1 MTRWLPRIALVA
13 TLTALAFSAAL
24 AETTK
29 LDLAARMAIYNLRHG
44 SQPAAMREAG
54 IMAATE
60 EGEIDCFIVGNAT
73 RAELE
78 AAGAR
83 IRTALPGIFTAFIP
97 LSAVDAVSALAGV
110 QKIEGA
116 QIEEVE
122 NDVSVPTTNASLLR
136 GAGPTFTGLNGAGV
150 IVGNIDTGVDYDHQD
165 FKDALGNTRFLKIW
179 DQTDAVGPPAAGFGY
194 GSDWTAADINAL
206 TSRAKDTH
214 GHGSHT
220 MGSIG
225 GDGSQT
231 AAGSAPAFTYAG
243 MAPMADLVAVDGSVT
258 GSFSNTSMIDGIN
271 YIFQTATA
279 FGKPAVANLSIGG
292 SFGPHDGSSTFE
304 VAVDLMTGPGR
315 AVVFSAGN
323 DRGALIHAETN
334 ATAGGAAITMS
345 CVNGNVLNRRFQIN
359 GWYNATEMVDVT
371 VTTPNGTV
379 IGPITLGTMNAAYPG
394 TATANGAVYVEN
406 GVTLS
411 TNGSPQI
418 IIDVINQNAV
428 TQNLTGTWTY
438 TFTAV
443 ALGVANGEVD
453 LWRNFQSNSALAANF
468 VIGNDSSAEL
478 VNAIGTGL
486 NTIAVAAWTSKRYWT
501 DCDGT
506 PNINFGGAVN
516 PGPISPFSSM
526 GPTRDNR
533 NKPEIAAPGS
543 AIASVNSQDFL
554 STCPVA
560 ATALLPGLM
569 HVMNQGTS
577 MAAPHVTGAI
587 GLLFQKYGY
596 MTVAQVR
603 SFLQTQAVVD
613 GFTGAV
619 WNKDYGYGKLNLG
632 DLSDPLCTVTS
643 PNGGEVVIV
652 GSNINL
658 TWNASDAYA
667 GVTAVDLELSRTG
680 VGGPY
685 LPIATGVANTGSYNW
700 NVSGPVTNNAI
711 LRVTARDAALNAGVD
726 VSDQEWAI
734 ADPPVATTVA
744 MFRAEPTADGV
755 RLVWQFTD
763 PSQFT
768 RVAVER
774 ALASQGPWSEL
785 AADVSS
791 EGETT
796 VALDRT
802 AEAGHT
808 YLYRLAV
815 TYKSGGGATFG
826 PLTATGGEAITEFA
840 LKGIAPNPTEGPA
853 LIEYAVPRATDVS
866 VSLFDLQGREVA
878 VLASGPHPVG
888 RFQVTWS
895 GEVNGGPARAGIY
908 FLRLTAAGFAQTR
921 RIVVSH

>member
-1 MTRWLPRIALVA
+1 MTRWLPRVVLAAL
-13 TLTALAFSAAL
+13 LTAVSLGTAF
-24 AETTK
+24 AESTK
-29 LDLAARMAIYNLRHG
+29 LDIAARVAIYNLRQG
-44 SQPAAMREAG
+44 ASPAGMREAG
-54 IMAATE
+54 VMAATE
-60 EGEIDCFIVGNAT
+60 EGELDCFVVGNVT

-83 IRTALPGIFTAFIP
+83 VRTALPGIFTAFIP
-97 LSAVDAVSALAGV
+97 LASVDAVAAIAGV
-110 QKIEGA
+110 EKIEGA
-116 QIEEVE
+116 QVEEAE
-122 NDVSVPTTNASLLR
+122 HDVSVPTTNAGLFR
-136 GAGPTFTGLNGAGV
+136 GPGPTFTGLNGAGV
-150 IVGNIDTGVDYDHQD
+150 IVGNVDTGVDYDHQD

-220 MGSIG
+220 MGTIG

-231 AAGSAPAFTYAG
+231 AGGSAPAFTYTG
-243 MAPMADLVAVDGSVT
+243 MAPMADLIAVDGSVG

-271 YIFQTATA
+271 YIFQEATA

-323 DRGALIHAETN
+323 SRGDPQHAEMN
-334 ATAGGAAITMS
+334 ATALGADITMS
-345 CVNGNVLNRRFQIN
+345 ASNGAVLNRRFQIN
-359 GWYNATEMVDVT
+359 GWYNSTEIINVT
-371 VTTPNGTV
+371 VITPNATV
-379 IGPITLGTMNAAYPG
+379 IGPIALGAMNAPYPG

-411 TNGSPQI
+411 TNGSPMI
-418 IIDVINQNAV
+418 ILDVINQNAA

-438 TFTAV
+438 RFTAV
-443 ALGVANGEVD
+443 ALGAANGEVD
-453 LWRNFQSNSALAANF
+453 LWRNFQSNAALAANF
-468 VIGNDSSAEL
+468 VIGNNSTEEL

-486 NTIAVAAWTSKRYWT
+486 NTIAVASWTSKRFWT

-506 PNINFGGAVN
+506 ANINFGGAVD

-533 NKPEIAAPGS
+533 NKPELAAPGS
-543 AIASVNSQDFL
+543 AIASALSGDFAVA
-554 STCPVA
+554 CPVT
-560 ATALLPGLM
+560 ATTLLPGLV
-569 HVMNQGTS
+569 HFMNQGTS

-596 MTVAQVR
+596 MSVADVR
-603 SFLQTQAVVD
+603 NFLQTRALTD

-619 WNKDYGYGKLNLG
+619 WNKDFGYGKLNLG

-643 PNGGEVVIV
+643 PNGGEVLIV
-652 GSNINL
+652 GSNVNL
-658 TWNASDAYA
+658 TWNASDAYQ
-667 GVTAVDLELSRTG
+667 GVTGVDLELSRTG

-685 LPIATGVANTGSYNW
+685 TTLATGVPNTGSFNW
-700 NVSGPVTNNAI
+700 AVTGPVTNNAI
-711 LRVTARDAALNAGVD
+711 LRVTATDAAANAGVD
-726 VSDQEWAI
+726 VSDLEWAI
-734 ADPPVATTVA
+734 ADPPVSTTVA
-744 MFRAEPTADGV
+744 MFRAEPTPNGV

-763 PSQFT
+763 PSQFS
-768 RVAVER
+768 RIALER
-774 ALASQGPWSEL
+774 ATAIQGPWNEL
-785 AADVSS
+785 EAELSA

-802 AEAGHT
+802 AESGVT

-815 TYKSGGGATFG
+815 TYRTGGGATFG
-826 PLTATGGEAITEFA
+826 PLSATAGEAITEFA
-840 LKGIAPNPTEGPA
+840 LKGIAPNPTEGPT
-853 LIEYAVPRATDVS
+853 LIEYAVPRASEVS
-866 VSLFDLQGREVA
+866 VVMFDLQGREVA
-878 VLASGPHPVG
+878 TLASGLHPVG

-895 GEVNGGPARAGIY
+895 GEVNGGPAPAGIY
-908 FLRLTAAGFAQTR
+908 FLRMRAPGMAQTR
-921 RIVVSH
+921 RVVVSH